1 MIKNALFRAL
11 ETSPCMN
18 NDIKERDAKY
28 HIGMWMRPE
37 TWFNFRIDFTG
48 SILYSLFNVVFAQF
62 FAAMAIRHG
71 ASNLD
76 VGLLSAAPAIGS
88 LFSPI
93 WASMIRERS
102 PKPFVLWPNLAAR
115 LSLILVGLW
124 LTPFMFVSIA
134 FFVNFL
140 AGIQAPAYPALLT
153 RIYPTSLRGRLMGYV
168 RVAQAVFLIPLAYVV
183 GVWMDDSG
191 DKWPLIIGALLGAL
205 SVIVFYAVR
214 EVEPVPKTSGE
225 TPLRGITARFIVP
238 WKLVKSV
245 PGLGIFL
252 IGVSATGFGNL
263 LAGPLFQIYQIHA
276 LNLNNAQIGITRVAY
291 YTLLLVAYFIQGFV
305 IDKLSPRHALVFG
318 MLAYALAPLLYV
330 LIGNYASVIVAS
342 ACLGAGDAT
351 WDIGVMSYIF
361 KLAPGREASVFGL
374 HLLLFGLRGTVAP
387 VLSTVAT
394 QVVPLSVV
402 LTVASALCLAGMF
415 MIWFRGGTKPSS
427 MENSVSA
434 PV

>member
-1 MIKNALFRAL
+1 MK
-11 ETSPCMN
+11 
-18 NDIKERDAKY
+18 NDINERDAKY
-28 HIGMWMRPE
+28 RIGMWMRPE
-37 TWFNFRIDFTG
+37 TWFNFRIDFTS
-48 SILYSLFNVVFAQF
+48 SIIYSLFNVVFAQF

-76 VGLLSAAPAIGS
+76 VGLLSAAPAIGA

-93 WASMIRERS
+93 WASMVRDRS

-115 LSLILVGLW
+115 LSLIFVGFW
-124 LTPFMFVSIA
+124 LTPLMFVSIA

-153 RIYPTSLRGRLMGYV
+153 RIYPAKLRGRLMGYV

-183 GVWMDDSG
+183 GVWMDEGG
-191 DKWPLIIGALLGAL
+191 DKWPLICAAILGSL
-205 SVIVFYAVR
+205 SVVVFYAVR
-214 EVEPVPKTSGE
+214 EVEPIPE
-225 TPLRGITARFIVP
+225 TDGDGPMRGITARFVVP
-238 WKLVKSV
+238 WKLLKTV
-245 PGLGIFL
+245 PGLAIFL
-252 IGVSATGFGNL
+252 VGVSATGFGNL
-263 LAGPLFQIYQIHA
+263 LAGPLFQIYQIHT

-330 LIGNYASVIVAS
+330 LIGNYSSVIVAS
-342 ACLGAGDAT
+342 ACLGIGDAT
-351 WDIGVMSYIF
+351 WDIGVMSYVF

-387 VLSTVAT
+387 VLSTAAT
-394 QVVPLSVV
+394 EFIPLSVV
-402 LTVASALCLAGMF
+402 FVVSSTLCLAGMF
-415 MIWFRGGTKPSS
+415 MIWFRGGKTPSP
-427 MENSVSA
+427 MENSVGTSL
-434 PV
+434 